1 MSEIKL
7 RVLVV
12 EDELPAR
19 ERLISMLSKFSEF
32 ESIEEATCG
41 EEALTKIA
49 SFLPHVVFLDI
60 QMPDIDGINLAKEII
75 RAEEPPLII
84 FVTAYDK
91 YAIDAFEVNAI
102 DYILKPANQERVQT
116 AVQRIKELLGTKES
130 KGSFMTELN
139 SALNKILEKGD
150 EKFNR
155 ITLFHEESGNRVIT
169 EISDIFWIFAK
180 EDKTFAKTKQGEFR
194 IFETLGNLSKRL
206 PEDLFVRTHKAYIVN
221 VKHIQEVVPWFSG
234 TYNLKMKDGETELP
248 LSRSY
253 VANFKEKVGWV

>member
-7 RVLVV
+7 KVLVV

-19 ERLISMLSKFSEF
+19 ERLISMLKKFEEF
-32 ESIEEATCG
+32 ESIEEASCG
-41 EEALTKIA
+41 EEALAKIA
-49 SFLPHVVFLDI
+49 SFSPNVVFLDI

-75 RAEEPPLII
+75 RAEDPPLII

-102 DYILKPANQERVQT
+102 DYILKPANLERIQT
-116 AVQRIKELLGTKES
+116 AVERIKELLGTKDA
-130 KGSFMTELN
+130 KGGFMSELN
-139 SALNKILEKGD
+139 GALNKILEKGD

-155 ITLFHEESGNRVIT
+155 MTLFHEESGNRVIT
-169 EISDIFWIFAK
+169 EISDIWWIFAK
-180 EDKTFAKTKQGEFR
+180 EDKTFARTQKGEFR

-206 PEDLFVRTHKAYIVN
+206 PAELFVRTHKAYIIN
-221 VKHIQEVVPWFSG
+221 VKHVQEIVPWFSG

-253 VANFKEKVGWV
+253 VSYFKEKVGWI